1 MQSLVQPTWTTWTSQ
16 QRALPTRGDKKS
28 WCDPRGSCGPL
39 KRHYNPMSMSV
50 VAFFWEVHSRNFCG
64 MPSPALAPDPHR
76 EADVQELC
84 QTANKQLSMSEKLE
98 AGKLSLAFYVNA
110 HTHTLSLYIQHS
122 QVKHTHPPSCSPPPL
137 HHGRRGGG
145 EREIPNHLNLFQ
157 LSGQR
162 GVRAIIPPWC
172 IPLPKRIPSLGSA
185 WSAYCVM
192 GTEGT
197 SHPPNTHIK
206 KKITEGSIRNSK
218 AGA

>member
-1 MQSLVQPTWTTWTSQ
+1 
-16 QRALPTRGDKKS
+16 
-28 WCDPRGSCGPL
+28 
-39 KRHYNPMSMSV
+39 
-50 VAFFWEVHSRNFCG
+50 
-64 MPSPALAPDPHR
+64 
-76 EADVQELC
+76 
-84 QTANKQLSMSEKLE
+84 MSEKLE
-98 AGKLSLAFYVNA
+98 TGKLSLAFYVNA
-110 HTHTLSLYIQHS
+110 LTYTHPLYIQHS

-197 SHPPNTHIK
+197 SHPPKTHIK
-206 KKITEGSIRNSK
+206 KWITEGCIRNSK
-218 AGA
+218 AGAQNTLSAAWIVESKMYIFSLIMNGRLARTAEVMREKHEWKQ